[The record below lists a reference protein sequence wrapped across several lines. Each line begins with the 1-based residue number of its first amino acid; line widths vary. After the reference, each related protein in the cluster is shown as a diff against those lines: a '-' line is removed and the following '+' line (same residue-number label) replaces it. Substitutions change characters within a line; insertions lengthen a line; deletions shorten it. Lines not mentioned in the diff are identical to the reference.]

1 MEKENVLS
9 ELIYEYY
16 ESRILFGIYRYGDQL
31 KSVSQICASFGLA
44 RNTVQTALNKLEE
57 AGYIKTEQRKMA
69 RVVYQGTR
77 DMFRE
82 NAARYFVPRRDGIRD
97 INQWGPLMF
106 SLVWEKGLQNM
117 AQSTKGAAA
126 GKQNPTETVEADPT
140 KLYYDVL
147 STFNNRLMDSLY
159 WQFLRYLNYFYPNKE
174 WGTAVYVQNGLLS
187 VEKANDMKRE
197 ADAYYTRIFRE
208 VISFVDSIYEKYHL
222 QDVEQIPFT
231 WTIYRK
237 RPQVR
242 YTLASTIIR
251 EILWEVYPLGSYL
264 PSLPKMAEQYQVS
277 LITVRRT
284 LDVLHSL
291 GVTETYMG
299 VGTRVCLEPIDPDT
313 INIPE
318 IRDNLLLH
326 GEGMEILALTVHDVT
341 LFTLEAIAADK
352 REELSQKIGRLRDK
366 NNNILCIDVL
376 LDFISSEAPSAFL
389 RECYGKLRELVTWGY
404 IFFAILKGTGE
415 APDNDLTDFIDQLE
429 RELKT
434 DNFTAFAGTWQGFIE
449 DRMKFFRSKFPLW
462 NRGKKI

>member
-1 MEKENVLS
+1 MEKDNVLS

-16 ESRILFGIYRYGDQL
+16 ESRILFGVYRYGDQL

-44 RNTVQTALNKLEE
+44 RNTVQTALNKLEK

-69 RVVYQGTR
+69 QVVYQGTR

-106 SLVWEKGLQNM
+106 SQVWEKGLQNM
-117 AQSTKGAAA
+117 EQSIGAMD
-126 GKQNPTETVEADPT
+126 GKQNPTGIMQADPT

-174 WGTAVYVQNGLLS
+174 YGTAVYVQNGLLS
-187 VEKANDMKRE
+187 AEKANDMKRE
-197 ADAYYTRIFRE
+197 IDAYYAGIFQE
-208 VISFVDSIYEKYHL
+208 VINFVDSIYEKNQL

-299 VGTRVCLEPIDPDT
+299 VGTRVCLNPIDPDI

-318 IRDNLLLH
+318 IRANLLLH
-326 GEGMEILALTVHDVT
+326 GEGMELLALTVRGVT
-341 LFTLEAIAADK
+341 LFTLEAIEGNK
-352 REELSQKIGRLRDK
+352 REELLQKINRLRDK
-366 NNNILCIDVL
+366 NNDILCIDVL
-376 LDFISSEAPSAFL
+376 LDFISNEAPSAFL

-415 APDNDLTDFIDQLE
+415 APDDDLTDFIAQLE
-429 RELKT
+429 VELKT
-434 DNFTAFAGTWQGFIE
+434 DNFTAFAGTWQVFIE
-449 DRMKFFRSKFPLW
+449 DRMEFFRSKLLL
-462 NRGKKI
+462 